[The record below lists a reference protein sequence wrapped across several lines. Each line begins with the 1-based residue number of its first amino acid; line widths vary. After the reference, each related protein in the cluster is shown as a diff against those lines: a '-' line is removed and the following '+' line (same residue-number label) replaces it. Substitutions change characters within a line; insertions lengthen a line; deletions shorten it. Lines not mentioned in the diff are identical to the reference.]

1 MLIKADVNFARGTFA
16 SFVNSRNKKS
26 KIQEFGIILG
36 DKI

>member
-1 MLIKADVNFARGTFA
+1 MKADISFARGTFA

-26 KIQEFGIILG
+26 KIQEYGIILG